1 MAVRMEVTS
10 QTFKLEIDYGDEE
23 IDENDAGT
31 VKDVALAFM
40 ESRACEEDDVPD
52 GVIIADKLHTAAITT
67 DDPQRNDVGW
77 KVGKKYAHW
86 GDNLFKD
93 KATKD
98 QLIAILK
105 PIVEGAVETGGNL
118 FKQALKAILCDKLGV
133 GMSLLF
139 TDRSIIIQTNIQ
151 TCTHMH
157 ACNSSHTESIYCSIQ

>member
-139 TDRSIIIQTNIQ
+139 
-151 TCTHMH
+151 
-157 ACNSSHTESIYCSIQ
+157 Y